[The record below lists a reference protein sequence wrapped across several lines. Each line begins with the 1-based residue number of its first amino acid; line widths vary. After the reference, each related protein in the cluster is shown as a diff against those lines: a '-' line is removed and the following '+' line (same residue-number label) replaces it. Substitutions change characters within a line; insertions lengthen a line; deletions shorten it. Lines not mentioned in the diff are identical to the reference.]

1 MAWPDKLAPPLNN
14 RVVSSAGEKNV
25 NFREDVAMRHRHIE
39 LVFGLLGA
47 ILTGATVVGAPTAW
61 AQPAPVPVQVAEVQ
75 SADVPFVLEGIGT
88 VQAFNTITVR
98 AQVDGTLQKIQFT
111 EGQPVRAGEVLA
123 QIDSRTYQAAL
134 DQASAQKAQ
143 HAAQLHNAQLDLQ
156 RYTELR
162 GFASRQQLETQQA
175 TVDQLQAQ
183 MRGDDAA
190 IESAR
195 TLLSYT
201 TIASPMDG
209 ITDIRLVDQGNLV
222 RAAEA
227 TGIVVVTQIQP
238 ISVIFTLPAES
249 LAEIRQAMAAGP
261 LQVTVTERQSARA
274 LGKGTLLLVNNQID
288 QASGQLRL
296 KATLP
301 NPDGALWPG
310 QFVNVQLL
318 VSVDRGVAT
327 VPSTAIQRGPD
338 GTWVYLVKADQ
349 TVAVQP
355 VRVRRFG
362 GGIAVLEEG
371 VSPRTTVVSAGHYR
385 LTPGA
390 HIMIV
395 QATAAAPPA

>member
-1 MAWPDKLAPPLNN
+1 VEKRDELHKLSRPPTILAVAMAVAPP
-14 RVVSSAGEKNV
+14 
-25 NFREDVAMRHRHIE
+25 
-39 LVFGLLGA
+39 
-47 ILTGATVVGAPTAW
+47 TW

-75 SADVPFVLEGIGT
+75 IADVPFILEGIGT
-88 VQAFNTITVR
+88 VQAFNTVTVR

-134 DQASAQKAQ
+134 DQATAQKAQ
-143 HAAQLHNAQLDLQ
+143 HTAQLHNAQLDLQ
-156 RYTELR
+156 RYTDLR

-183 MRGDDAA
+183 IRGDDAA
-190 IESAR
+190 IESAH
-195 TLLSYT
+195 TLVSFT
-201 TIASPMDG
+201 TIVSPIDG
-209 ITDIRLVDQGNLV
+209 ITGIRLVDQGNLV
-222 RAAEA
+222 RAGEA

-249 LAEIRQAMAAGP
+249 LAEIRQAMAGGP
-261 LQVTVTERQSARA
+261 LQVTVTERQSARV

-301 NPDGALWPG
+301 NQDGALWPG

-318 VSVDRGVAT
+318 VRIDRDVAT

-362 GGIAVLEEG
+362 GGTAVLEG
-371 VSPRTTVVSAGHYR
+371 GLSSGTTVVSAGQYR

-390 HIMIV
+390 HITIV
-395 QATAAAPPA
+395 HGTAATPPA

>member
-1 MAWPDKLAPPLNN
+1 
-14 RVVSSAGEKNV
+14 
-25 NFREDVAMRHRHIE
+25 MRHRHM
-39 LVFGLLGA
+39 VFGLLGA
-47 ILTGATVVGAPTAW
+47 ILTAAIVVGAPATW

-75 SADVPFVLEGIGT
+75 AADVPFVLEGIGT
-88 VQAFNTITVR
+88 VQAFNTVTVR

-123 QIDSRTYQAAL
+123 QIDSRTYQAAF
-134 DQASAQKAQ
+134 DQATAQKAQ
-143 HAAQLHNAQLDLQ
+143 HATQLHNAQLDLQ
-156 RYTELR
+156 RYTDLR
-162 GFASRQQLETQQA
+162 GFASRQQLETQQS
-175 TVDQLQAQ
+175 TVDQLKAQ
-183 MRGDDAA
+183 IQGDEAA

-209 ITDIRLVDQGNLV
+209 ITGIRLVDQGNLV

-227 TGIVVVTQIQP
+227 TGIVVVTQMQP

-301 NPDGALWPG
+301 NQDGALWPG

-318 VSVDRGVAT
+318 LRVDHGVPT

-355 VRVRRFG
+355 VRVHRFG
-362 GGIAVLEEG
+362 GGTAVLEEG
-371 VSPRTTVVSAGHYR
+371 LGPGTTVVSAGQYR

-390 HIMIV
+390 HV
-395 QATAAAPPA
+395 TVVPATPATPAAPPA